1 MSCVN
6 LLVVLVEV
14 LSDDVANEV
23 GAGLRLPVIDERIQL
38 VELFWGEADIDLI

>member
-1 MSCVN
+1 MN
-6 LLVVLVEV
+6 LFVVLVEV

-38 VELFWGEADIDLI
+38 VELFWREADIDLI